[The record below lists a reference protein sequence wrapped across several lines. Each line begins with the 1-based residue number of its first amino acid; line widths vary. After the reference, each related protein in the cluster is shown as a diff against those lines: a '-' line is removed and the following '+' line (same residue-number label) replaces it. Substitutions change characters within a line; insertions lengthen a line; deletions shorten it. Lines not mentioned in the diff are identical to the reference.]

1 MKKAY
6 HLIAI
11 VLLLIMSACSSK
23 QSLQE
28 YYVESSQNPNFLS
41 FDIPASVLNLE
52 KVDLPQAQQTA
63 IESLR
68 KLNIL
73 AFRITSEN
81 TADYK
86 IEKGNVKAILKN
98 NKFIELMKMNTPY
111 GKATIKYLGDEDAID
126 EVIIY
131 GDSDDKGFAV
141 IRVLGNDMNPANIMQ
156 LMQAIQKS
164 DYKGEGLG
172 QLQDLFKG

>member
-1 MKKAY
+1 MKKVY
-6 HLIAI
+6 QIIA
-11 VLLLIMSACSSK
+11 VLVLVLASACSST

-28 YYVESSQNPNFLS
+28 YYVDSSQNPNFLS

-73 AFRITSEN
+73 AFRKTSDNAAE
-81 TADYK
+81 YK
-86 IEKGNVKAILKN
+86 IEKTNVRAILKN
-98 NKFIELMKMNTPY
+98 DKFIELMKMNTPY